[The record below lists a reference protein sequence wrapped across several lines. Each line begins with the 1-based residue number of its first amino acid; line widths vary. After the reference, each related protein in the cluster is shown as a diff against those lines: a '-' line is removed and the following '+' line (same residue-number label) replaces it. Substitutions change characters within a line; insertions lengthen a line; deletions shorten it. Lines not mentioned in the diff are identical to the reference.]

1 MVIMFISSIL
11 DILSK
16 APLGY
21 PNEEIL
27 NHKPEKETWAWEREG
42 GFTHRPGWDE
52 SSRFLKPPGKAGQL
66 LCELGTVCP
75 DKRSHK

>member
-1 MVIMFISSIL
+1 MFISSIL

-27 NHKPEKETWAWEREG
+27 NHNLKRKLESGRGKVGSLIAQGEMSL
-42 GFTHRPGWDE
+42 PGSLSPQGRQD
-52 SSRFLKPPGKAGQL
+52 SCS
-66 LCELGTVCP
+66 VN
-75 DKRSHK
+75 

>member
-1 MVIMFISSIL
+1 MFISSIL

-27 NHKPEKETWAWEREG
+27 NHKLRKRKLEAERGKVGSPIAQGEMSL
-42 GFTHRPGWDE
+42 PLL
-52 SSRFLKPPGKAGQL
+52 LKPPGKAGQL

-75 DKRSHK
+75 DKKSHK